1 MAARTGDQTHWA
13 EYRKLRN
20 EVVKRQRIEKVSW
33 EEDKLNHLRHGP
45 TKLWRNLKAWLSWS
59 KGGPPTQ
66 LNSTNQHISREIINR
81 PCLLPADKHIIKPK
95 NVLLNM
101 TLQAKKK
108 WLQLLTK
115 AKALYKEFQTEQDN
129 KQHKIT
135 KWYR

>member
-66 LNSTNQHISREIINR
+66 LNSTETNNIPVNSPMKGTAQLRS
-81 PCLLPADKHIIKPK
+81 LLIM
-95 NVLLNM
+95 V
-101 TLQAKKK
+101 T
-108 WLQLLTK
+108 T
-115 AKALYKEFQTEQDN
+115 
-129 KQHKIT
+129 
-135 KWYR
+135 